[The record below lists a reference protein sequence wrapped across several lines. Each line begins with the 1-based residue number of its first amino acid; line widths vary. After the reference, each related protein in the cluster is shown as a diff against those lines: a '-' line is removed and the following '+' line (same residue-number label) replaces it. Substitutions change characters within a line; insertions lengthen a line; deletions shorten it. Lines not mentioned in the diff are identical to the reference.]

1 MSQDELKYWV
11 GVAGFA
17 GMGIKRFTL
26 LKKYFGSVE
35 AIWQASTGK
44 LISLGIK
51 PEMAKSWQVW
61 REGRDLDREIE
72 RLGKEL
78 IKVITIEDSRYPKLL
93 KEIDLPPFILFVKGQ
108 VNVLNRRLLAVVG
121 TRKVSSYGRR
131 VTDGLVGGLV
141 KEKLVVVSGLARGV
155 DSLAHRATLAARG
168 VTVAVLGHG
177 LDRVYPPENRP
188 LAEEIVRSG
197 GVVMSE
203 YPLGYGIEKGNF
215 PARNRIVAGLS
226 LGVLVVEGGHRSGTK
241 ITAGFAAEYGREVFA
256 VPGPVGSPT
265 SVGPADLIKQGA
277 KLVTGVED
285 VLEELPRG

>member
-93 KEIDLPPFILFVKGQ
+93 KEI
-108 VNVLNRRLLAVVG
+108 
-121 TRKVSSYGRR
+121 
-131 VTDGLVGGLV
+131 
-141 KEKLVVVSGLARGV
+141 
-155 DSLAHRATLAARG
+155 
-168 VTVAVLGHG
+168 
-177 LDRVYPPENRP
+177 
-188 LAEEIVRSG
+188 
-197 GVVMSE
+197 
-203 YPLGYGIEKGNF
+203 
-215 PARNRIVAGLS
+215 
-226 LGVLVVEGGHRSGTK
+226 
-241 ITAGFAAEYGREVFA
+241 
-256 VPGPVGSPT
+256 
-265 SVGPADLIKQGA
+265 
-277 KLVTGVED
+277 
-285 VLEELPRG
+285 